1 MADIESTLPSGSVSE
16 QSYTVGVEEEYQ
28 LVDRET
34 GELRSRARAVLSDDW
49 SGEIKPELQ
58 QNTVEIGTRV
68 CPDSVCL
75 REELRRL
82 RFGTAVA
89 AEAQGSLIVAAGT
102 HPFSHWQGQ
111 EFSEGAVYQR
121 LLREYGRLAESQVIF
136 GMHVHVSVPEGVDR
150 IRVINIARS
159 YLPHLLAL
167 SASSP
172 FFLGD
177 DTGYQSYRAILW
189 RRWPR
194 SGAPP
199 RFRDQEEFDQAVR
212 LLVDTGRIDAAGR
225 LYWDIRPH
233 HEYATVEFRVADVT
247 PRLDDAVA
255 IAALARALVAGIVEG
270 EIADSD
276 LPEPIVQTLLSD
288 NAWRAARWGLDA
300 EIVDIARD
308 ARRLRIRD
316 AVLEIAERLEGVAI
330 HLGDADAFRLI
341 PELLQRGGAARR
353 MREAYENGGEDWS
366 ELVRWIA
373 AETVLGTGL
382 DRRGEQRA
390 DG

>member
-1 MADIESTLPSGSVSE
+1 MA
-16 QSYTVGVEEEYQ
+16 QSISAPYTVGVEEEYQ

-34 GELRSRARAVLSDDW
+34 GELRSSARAVLSTDW
-49 SGEIKPELQ
+49 SGEIKAELQ
-58 QNTVEIGTRV
+58 QNTVEIGTQV
-68 CPDSVCL
+68 CADSVCL

-89 AEAQGSLIVAAGT
+89 AEAQGLLIVAAGT

-136 GMHVHVSVPEGVDR
+136 GMHIHVSVPESVDR
-150 IRVINIARS
+150 VRVINIARM

-194 SGAPP
+194 SGVPP
-199 RFRDQEEFDQAVR
+199 RFRDQGEFDQAVR

-288 NAWRAARWGLDA
+288 NAWRAARWGPDA
-300 EIVDIARD
+300 EIVDIASD
-308 ARRLRIRD
+308 ARRLRVRD
-316 AVLEIAERLEGVAI
+316 AVLELAERLEGVAVR
-330 HLGDADAFRLI
+330 LGDADAFRLI

-353 MREAYENGGEDWS
+353 MREAYENSGEDWS
-366 ELVRWIA
+366 ELVRWDRGRNGARHWPGSARGAAGGWLIA
-373 AETVLGTGL
+373 CPW
-382 DRRGEQRA
+382 
-390 DG
+390 